1 MNESDNEKFLK
12 FREIY
17 PNFIYDDYKI
27 IDHDSKLE
35 IIYNFSIPNLETFCP
50 RIIIPKTIIKR
61 DNIDNEFVNYIVFH
75 IGLIEA
81 ISYYKSVCS
90 KNIVIKCG
98 NLNDQQI
105 NWFKKLYYNGLGEL
119 LYRNNIEVDEN
130 DLVNFVVESKTEEFK
145 KRTFE
150 SNGNLINVGGGK
162 DSCVSLNLLR
172 FESNNA
178 CFLMNAKGPM
188 IECAKA
194 SSYSDDDIYCID
206 RIIDKEK
213 IINLNNL
220 GYINGHIPI
229 SSVIAFISYL
239 VAYLSGKKYIVLSNE
254 ESANESY
261 VKGKNVNHQY
271 SKSFEFELDFYN
283 YTNTYFSSDIKYFS
297 LLRPLKEL
305 QIAYLFSKLKNYHS
319 IFKSCNLG
327 SKVSNWGWCLN
338 CSKCLFIYI
347 ILSPFLTEEEL
358 LNIFGENLLNKDSL
372 LNDFIGLIGEGEN
385 KPFECV
391 GTYDEV
397 IYAINK
403 TINQHFELHKE
414 LPSLL
419 QFYFNEHGL
428 IPVDDSILKS
438 YNDQNNLEEH
448 FAKLVK
454 ERIL

>member
-1 MNESDNEKFLK
+1 MNEKFLE
-12 FREIY
+12 FRETY
-17 PNFIYDDYKI
+17 PDFIYDDYKI
-27 IDHDSKLE
+27 NEYDDKLE
-35 IIYNFSIPNLETFCP
+35 IIYNFSIPKLETFSHK
-50 RIIIPKTIIKR
+50 IIIPKKIIKR
-61 DNIDNEFVNYIVFH
+61 DNIDNDFINFIIFH

-81 ISYYKSVCS
+81 ISYYKSVCT
-90 KNIVIKCG
+90 KNIIIKCG
-98 NLNDQQI
+98 YLNAEQI
-105 NWFKKLYYNGLGEL
+105 NWFKKLYYHGLGEL
-119 LYRNNIEVDEN
+119 LYRNNIEIDEN
-130 DLVNFVVESKTEEFK
+130 NLVNFIIETKTEEFK

-162 DSCVSLNLLR
+162 DSCVSLSILEK
-172 FESNNA
+172 ESNNA

-188 IECAKA
+188 LECARI
-194 SSYSDDDIYCID
+194 SGYSDEDIYCID
-206 RIIDKEK
+206 RIIDRDK
-213 IINLNNL
+213 IIKLNNL
-220 GYINGHIPI
+220 GFLNGHIPI
-229 SSVIAFISYL
+229 SSIIAFISYL

-261 VKGKNVNHQY
+261 VKGKDVNHQY
-271 SKSFEFELDFYN
+271 SKSFEFESDFYN
-283 YTNTYFSSDIKYFS
+283 YTTKYFSDNIKYFS

-319 IFKSCNLG
+319 VFKSCNLG
-327 SKVSNWGWCLN
+327 SKGSNWEWCLN

-347 ILSPFLTEEEL
+347 ILSPFLSEEEL
-358 LNIFGENLLNKDSL
+358 INIFGENLLNKESL
-372 LNDFIGLIGEGEN
+372 LNDFIGLIGESAN

-397 IYAINK
+397 IYAVNK
-403 TINQHFELHKE
+403 SIYAYFELHKE

-428 IPVDDSILKS
+428 VPVDDNVLKS
-438 YNDQNNLEEH
+438 YNNQNNLEEH